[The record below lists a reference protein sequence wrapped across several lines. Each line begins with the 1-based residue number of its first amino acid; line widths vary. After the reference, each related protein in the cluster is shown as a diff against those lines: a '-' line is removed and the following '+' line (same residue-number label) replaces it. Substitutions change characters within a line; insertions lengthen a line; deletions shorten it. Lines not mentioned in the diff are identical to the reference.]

1 MEPTK
6 QDISNGVDK
15 LVMIIE
21 DDQYLIELIADEFDR
36 AGWKNIAKCPTAAI
50 GLSQMKEKKPALVLL
65 DMLLPGMNGLE
76 LLKLKNADPNIA
88 AIPVIVISNLG
99 SKEEVDEA
107 TKLGVKNYI
116 VKANFSPKDI
126 VEKAGSI
133 LGGK

>member
-1 MEPTK
+1 MV
-6 QDISNGVDK
+6 NGNNEI
-15 LVMIIE
+15 LVVE
-21 DDQYLIELIADEFDR
+21 DDEDLLSLITKKLTVEGFKVMAAATGQQALDYL
-36 AGWKNIAKCPTAAI
+36 AK
-50 GLSQMKEKKPALVLL
+50 QKPALVLL

-107 TKLGVKNYI
+107 TKLGVKDYI